1 MLSLLYAMIS
11 TTALPLLQPHDRQ
24 HVNKLTPAS
33 LPTYSIRCLF
43 NVTRDPCEYH
53 DLAAQMPE
61 VVKSL
66 RQRLKVRQEYVWH
79 TSVL

>member
-1 MLSLLYAMIS
+1 MIK
-11 TTALPLLQPHDRQ
+11 LRQ
-24 HVNKLTPAS
+24 HANNLNLSPAS
-33 LPTYSIRCLF
+33 LLASSLRCLF

-66 RQRLKVRQEYVWH
+66 RQRLKVRQGMGDTQVTQVRCSHGRRNKEW
-79 TSVL
+79 